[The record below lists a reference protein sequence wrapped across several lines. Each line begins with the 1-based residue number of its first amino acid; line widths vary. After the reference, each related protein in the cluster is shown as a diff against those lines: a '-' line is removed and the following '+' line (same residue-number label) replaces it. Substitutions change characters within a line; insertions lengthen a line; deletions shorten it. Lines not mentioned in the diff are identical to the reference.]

1 MWMPVFERENSMTN
15 ISYTVRQACQVTGLG
30 KSTIYELVRE
40 GRLERIKVGRRALI
54 TDRSLRRLI
63 EGTEAA

>member
-1 MWMPVFERENSMTN
+1 MTN

-30 KSTIYELVRE
+30 KSTIYDLMRE
-40 GRLERIKVGRRALI
+40 GRLERVKVGRRSLI

-63 EGTEAA
+63 EGEEAD